1 MERSGCGREALS
13 TRRPCTLRNWQ
24 VDWQQRGELE
34 TAVKLIG
41 IELPEPLADALR
53 QCRRHFAAAAIFSL
67 LINIL
72 YLAPTLY
79 MLQVYDRVVP
89 TGGKTTLL
97 FVTLA
102 LALALAALSGLDM
115 VRNRL
120 LVRASERVDALLAPR
135 ILEQMV
141 ANDTG
146 QTAQAMRDFD
156 SIRQTIGTPVIA
168 AMFDAPW
175 TPVFLLVAFLLH
187 FWIGIMAVIS
197 AILLVTLAWSNQR
210 ATQARMELATTAIAA
225 SQNAQQAVAV
235 QGTAVRGLG
244 MTQAMVERQLD
255 NRRVALASM
264 VDAQMVGSKLTATSR
279 FFRMFVQSAALG
291 LGALLAIA
299 GDISAGAIIASSI
312 LLSRALQPIE
322 SIIAGWSSLATARAA
337 LHRLEHVL
345 EGLGAERTYTSLP
358 APKGLIE
365 VEGVGVRG
373 GDGRGIL
380 MGVNFRAAP
389 GRITGIIGPNG
400 SGKSTLGK
408 VLVAAIQPTV
418 GAVRLDGARL
428 TDWDRSELGK
438 HIGYMPQEPSLFEGT
453 IKENISRFAR
463 PTTAEEAKAID
474 EAVIAA
480 ATEAGVHELILQLPQ
495 AYETRLGL
503 MGSGLS
509 LGQAQRI
516 ALARALY
523 GDPTVL
529 VLDEPNA
536 FLDNAGEAA
545 LIGALTKARSRGATV
560 IVIAHRRSVVDVA
573 DELLVLEE
581 GRPKMMGPTSAVVRR
596 LAGPQKPK
604 AENAA

>member
-1 MERSGCGREALS
+1 MIAR
-13 TRRPCTLRNWQ
+13 
-24 VDWQQRGELE
+24 
-34 TAVKLIG
+34 LIG
-41 IELPEPLADALR
+41 FDLPVPLTDALR
-53 QCRRHFAAAAIFSL
+53 QCHRHFVAAAVFSL
-67 LINIL
+67 LINVL

-89 TGGKTTLL
+89 TAGKTTLL

-102 LALALAALSGLDM
+102 LALALLALSGLDM

-120 LVRASERVDALLAPR
+120 LVRASERVDAILAPR
-135 ILEQMV
+135 ILEQTMTT
-141 ANDTG
+141 DTG
-146 QTAQAMRDFD
+146 STAQAMRDFD
-156 SIRQTIGTPVIA
+156 AIRSTIGTPVIA

-187 FWIGIMAVIS
+187 YWIGLMAVVS
-197 AILLVTLAWSNQR
+197 AALLVTLAWSNQR
-210 ATQARMELATTAIAA
+210 ATQARMEVATTAMAA
-225 SQNAQQAVAV
+225 AQNAQQAAAM
-235 QGTAVRGLG
+235 QGSTVRGLG
-244 MTQAMVERQLD
+244 MTRAMVERQLD
-255 NRRVALASM
+255 NRRIALAGM
-264 VDAQMVGSKLTATSR
+264 VDAQLVGSKLTATSR

-337 LHRLEHVL
+337 IHRLSNVL
-345 EGLGAERTYTSLP
+345 ESLGGERVYTALP
-358 APKGLIE
+358 APKGLVE
-365 VEGVGVRG
+365 VEAVGVRG
-373 GDGRGIL
+373 PDGRGIL
-380 MGVNFRAAP
+380 MGISFRAQP
-389 GRITGIIGPNG
+389 GKIVGIIGPNG

-408 VLVAAIQPTV
+408 LLVGAIHPTV
-418 GAVRLDGARL
+418 GSVRLDGARL

-438 HIGYMPQEPSLFEGT
+438 YIGYMPQEPSLFEGT

-463 PTTAEEAKAID
+463 ATTAEEARAID

-480 ATEAGVHELILQLPQ
+480 ATEAGVHELILQLPH
-495 AYETRLGL
+495 AYEARLGL
-503 MGSGLS
+503 MGAGLS

-523 GDPTVL
+523 GVPTVL

-536 FLDNAGEAA
+536 FLDNAGELA

-573 DELLVLEE
+573 DELLLLEE

-596 LAGPQKPK
+596 LAGPQKTK
-604 AENAA
+604 TENAA